1 MPLATEVLGPVVAE
15 RPPWGIPRHDVSEL
29 GYVVEEYF
37 LEGVASAYRSPGP
50 SIPRDGRWEAVEYGQ
65 APYRTRILVVRPADP
80 ARFNGTVLLHWQ
92 NVSAGVE
99 GIAPSSGETYE
110 GYAWVGVSAQ
120 EVGLYGF
127 PAGMRDSGSHGSAR
141 PLVDHDP
148 DRYGGL
154 HHPGDQGS
162 FDIFAAAAAAV
173 GTGRSGAV
181 DPLVGLDVRR
191 VIATGASQSAMRLAT
206 YLNAVHRSAPL
217 IDGFVL
223 ALWEG
228 RGPRLEEGPVS
239 FGARTSIRDDLEA
252 PVLVVNSEF
261 ETLAVRDADAADSA
275 LVRIWEI
282 AGTPHAPR
290 RDGEPGEPG
299 VWGPN
304 PLSIQPVFDAAVR
317 QMQRWVA
324 GGVGAPAQPRIEVE
338 AGSRARIRRDERGN
352 AIGGIRLPELAA
364 PVAEYRGMSFG
375 TGLPPLFGAA
385 RRFADE
391 DLRAMYPSRA
401 DYVRRWSAA
410 VEALVAAGSLRPED
424 APAMVARGETVRLP
438 VA

>member
-1 MPLATEVLGPVVAE
+1 MPSDTEVFGPVAAD
-15 RPPWGIPRHDVSEL
+15 RPPFGIPRRDVSEL
-29 GYVVEEYF
+29 GYLVEEYF
-37 LEGVASAYRSPGP
+37 LEGVASAYRSAA
-50 SIPRDGRWEAVEYGQ
+50 SAIPRDGRWAAVEAGR
-65 APYRTRILVVRPADP
+65 APFRTRILVVRPADP
-80 ARFNGTVLLHWQ
+80 ARFNGTVLLNWQ

-99 GIAPSSGETYE
+99 SGAPSSGETYE

-120 EVGLYGF
+120 EVGLYGY
-127 PAGMRDSGSHGSAR
+127 PAGMRDSGAHGSAR
-141 PLVDHDP
+141 PLLDHDP
-148 DRYGGL
+148 DRYGEL

-173 GTGRSGAV
+173 GSRRTGPV
-181 DPLVGLDVRR
+181 DPLAGLDVRR

-206 YLNAVHRSAPL
+206 YLNAVHRSAPV

-239 FGARTSIRDDLEA
+239 FGARTSIRDDLDV
-252 PVLVVNSEF
+252 PVVVVNSEF
-261 ETLAVRDADAADSA
+261 ETLAVSEAGAVDSA
-275 LVRIWEI
+275 MIRIWEV
-282 AGTPHAPR
+282 AGAPHAPAR
-290 RDGEPGEPG
+290 AAPAAEPG

-317 QMQRWVA
+317 QVHRWVA
-324 GGVGAPAQPRIEVE
+324 GGNGAPSQPRIEVE
-338 AGSRARIRRDERGN
+338 GGSRARIRRDQYGN
-352 AIGGIRLPELAA
+352 AIGGVRLPELAA

-375 TGLPPLFGAA
+375 TGLPPLFGAS

-391 DLRAMYPSRA
+391 DLRALYPSRA
-401 DYVRRWSAA
+401 DYARRWSAA
-410 VEALVAAGSLRPED
+410 VEALVEAGSLRPED
-424 APAMVARGETVRLP
+424 APAMLARSETVPLP